1 MDNKN
6 SWGLGNFI
14 AIIILG
20 AILVIGGSLLGSAVS
35 KKQTEKA
42 IAGIENQFKPVV
54 EKTISYEGQD
64 GKTAL
69 ELLDEKY
76 DIKTE
81 QSSIG
86 VFVTSIDGDENTFDK
101 YWMFYVDDKLAP
113 VGAEA
118 YQTKAGEKIE
128 WRYEKL
134 Q

>member
-1 MDNKN
+1 MSPLIRTYSFYEKYYQQAREQ
-6 SWGLGNFI
+6 GVIFI
-14 AIIILG
+14 RYEVDG
-20 AILVIGGSLLGSAVS
+20 
-35 KKQTEKA
+35 
-42 IAGIENQFKPVV
+42 KPVV

-101 YWMFYVDDKLAP
+101 YWMFYIDDQLAP

-118 YQTKAGEKIE
+118 YQTKADEKIE